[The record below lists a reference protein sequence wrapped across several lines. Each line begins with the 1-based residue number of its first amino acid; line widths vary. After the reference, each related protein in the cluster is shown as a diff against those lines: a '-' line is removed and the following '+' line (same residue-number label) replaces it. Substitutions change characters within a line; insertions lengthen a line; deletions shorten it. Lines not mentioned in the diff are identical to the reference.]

1 MGRNAISADRVI
13 EAGRDLQPVTGDL
26 LTDLPVRLEQRAL
39 QSGACILHGFAH
51 ALQAPLLTEIA
62 AVARQAEFR
71 HWLTPGGRR
80 MSVAMTNCGQ
90 VGWVSDRRGYRYCE
104 HDPGTQQRWPAMPEV
119 FLTLARS
126 AASQAGYRDFN
137 PDACLVNRYE
147 TATRLSLHV
156 DQDERD
162 AAAPIVSVSLGV
174 AATFL
179 WGGLQRTDRTRRYL
193 LESGDVVVWGG
204 PARFVYHGVAP
215 LAAAEHLLTGSRR
228 FNLTFRKAL

>member
-1 MGRNAISADRVI
+1 MDRDTGSANGVI
-13 EAGRDLQPVTGDL
+13 DAGREPRPLRGNL
-26 LTDLPVRLEQRAL
+26 LADLPATLQRRAL
-39 QSGACILHGFAH
+39 QPGACILHGFAH
-51 ALQAPLLTEIA
+51 ALQASLLAAIA
-62 AVARQAEFR
+62 TVARQAEFR

-90 VGWVSDRRGYRYCE
+90 VGWVSDRKGYRYCE
-104 HDPGTQQRWPAMPEV
+104 HDPGTQQRWPAMPES
-119 FLTLARS
+119 FLTLARN
-126 AASQAGYRDFN
+126 AALQAGYPDFN
-137 PDACLVNRYE
+137 PDACLVNRYD

-174 AATFL
+174 PATFL
-179 WGGLQRTDRTRRYL
+179 WGGLRRADRTRRYL

-204 PARFVYHGVAP
+204 PARFIYHGVAP
-215 LAAAEHLLTGSRR
+215 LAAAEHSLTGSRR

>member
-1 MGRNAISADRVI
+1 MEELA
-13 EAGRDLQPVTGDL
+13 LQP
-26 LTDLPVRLEQRAL
+26 
-39 QSGACILHGFAH
+39 GACILRGFAH
-51 ALQAPLLTEIA
+51 ALQAPLLDEIPALASRA
-62 AVARQAEFR
+62 AFR

-80 MSVAMTNCGQ
+80 MSVAMTNCGK

-104 HDPGTQQRWPAMPEV
+104 HDPSTQQRWPGMPEL
-119 FLTLARS
+119 FLTLACS
-126 AASQAGYRDFN
+126 AALRAGYPDFD

-147 TATRLSLHV
+147 TDTKLSLHI

-162 AAAPIVSVSLGV
+162 ATAPIVSVSLG
-174 AATFL
+174 ASATFL
-179 WGGLQRTDRTRRYL
+179 WGGLQRTDRTRRWL

-215 LAAAEHLLTGSRR
+215 LAAAHHPLTGSRR